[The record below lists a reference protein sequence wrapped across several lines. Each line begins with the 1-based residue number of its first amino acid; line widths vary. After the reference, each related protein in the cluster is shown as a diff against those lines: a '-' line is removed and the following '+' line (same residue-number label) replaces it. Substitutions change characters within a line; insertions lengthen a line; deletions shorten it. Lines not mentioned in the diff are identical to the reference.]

1 MSGIKKLII
10 GVSISTAI
18 LMFGISGYMI
28 IEGWRFIDAFYMTV
42 ITLTTVGFGEIH
54 ELGYAGKVFTVVLIF
69 IGVGVILYIISVVTQ
84 FVVEGRIREVFGRH
98 KLEKKIQRLK
108 DHYIVCGYG
117 RVGQTICDIL
127 SSDLLKLV
135 VIDKD
140 PNNIERLH
148 KKGFLY
154 VIGEATDENTLIEAG
169 IERAK
174 VLIASLGTDM
184 DNVYVT
190 LSARGIN
197 PNLFIMAR
205 SGDTG
210 SGKKLLRAGAN
221 KVVSPYRIGARRMA
235 QMILR
240 PTVTDFL
247 DLAVMER
254 NINIQMEEIPVNSSS
269 DLIGIPLQDSGIR
282 RDLNLIIIAIKKDS
296 GDMLFN
302 PSSTATI
309 EGGDTVIAVGEGDNL
324 IKLEKLLNP
333 QV

>member
-1 MSGIKKLII
+1 MSKIKKLV
-10 GVSISTAI
+10 VSVLISITI
-18 LMFGISGYMI
+18 LLCGTVGYMV
-28 IEGWRFIDAFYMTV
+28 IEDWPFLDAFYMTV

-54 ELGYAGKVFTVVLIF
+54 ELGHAGRILTIVLIF
-69 IGVGVILYIISVVTQ
+69 IGVGVILYIISLVTQ
-84 FVVEGRIREVFGRH
+84 FVVEGRIREALGRR
-98 KLEKKIQRLK
+98 KLEKEIQRLK
-108 DHYIVCGYG
+108 DHYIICGYG

-127 SSDLLKLV
+127 SSKPLKLV

-140 PNNIERLH
+140 PEKIEELH
-148 KKGFLY
+148 KKDLLY
-154 VIGEATDENTLIEAG
+154 IEGEATDENILIAAG

-174 VLIASLGTDM
+174 SLITALGADM

-205 SGDTG
+205 SGDVG

-221 KVVSPYRIGARRMA
+221 KVVSPYRIGARRMT

-247 DLAVMER
+247 DLAMMER
-254 NINIQMEEIPVNSSS
+254 NMNIQMEEIPVNSSS
-269 DLIGIPLQDSGIR
+269 NLIGIPLEDSGIR
-282 RDLNLIIIAIKKDS
+282 RDLNLIIIAIKKSS

-302 PSSTATI
+302 PSSKTTI
-309 EGGDTVIAVGEGDNL
+309 EAGDTVIAVGESDNL
-324 IKLEKLLNP
+324 IKLEKILHP
-333 QV
+333 